1 MPALRLFVE
10 GELEERAVGSLDVTA
25 VARALHDTRFAFD
38 RVAPT
43 YDRSNAANRTLC
55 DMRARTL
62 RLLDDLVPRGARV
75 LNLGCGPGTDE
86 EHLAARGYQV
96 TAIDWSPAMVREAR
110 RRVAAAAI
118 SQQVSVEELG
128 IHELD
133 RLDGAPAFD
142 AAVSNLGPLNC
153 VPDLGMAARLI
164 ADRLRPGGVLVA
176 SVIGR
181 VCPWELALYLWR
193 GNTARARIRF
203 AADLVA
209 VPLEGGTVW
218 TRYYTPAAFER
229 AFAAAGFT
237 RISLRTLG
245 LFVPPPYMQAFADR
259 HRGFVD
265 RLQQLEDAIGSWP
278 GVRAWGD
285 HFLIALRRA

>member
-1 MPALRLFVE
+1 VEQEQALR
-10 GELEERAVGSLDVTA
+10 
-25 VARALHDTRFAFD
+25 DTRGAFD

-43 YDRSNAANRTLC
+43 YDRSNASNRTLC

-62 RLLDDLVPRGARV
+62 QLLEDLVPRGAHV

-86 EHLAARGYQV
+86 ARLATQGYRV

-110 RRVAAAAI
+110 RRVASVAPAE
-118 SQQVSVEELG
+118 QVVVEELG

-133 RLDGAPAFD
+133 RLDATFD
-142 AAVSNLGPLNC
+142 AALSNLGPLNC
-153 VPDLGMAARLI
+153 VPDLGVAARLI
-164 ADRLRPGGVLVA
+164 ANRLRPGGVLVA

-193 GNTARARIRF
+193 GNLTRARVRF

-237 RISLRTLG
+237 RVTLRTLG
-245 LFVPPPYMQAFADR
+245 LFVPPPYMQAFSDR
-259 HRGFVD
+259 HRGLVD
-265 RLQQLEDAIGSWP
+265 RLQQLEDVTGAWP

>member
-1 MPALRLFVE
+1 MGSLARLEQEQALR
-10 GELEERAVGSLDVTA
+10 
-25 VARALHDTRFAFD
+25 DTRRAFD
-38 RVAPT
+38 RVALT
-43 YDRSNAANRTLC
+43 YDRSNAGNRTLC

-62 RLLDDLVPRGARV
+62 QLLKQLVPGGAHV
-75 LNLGCGPGTDE
+75 LDLGCGPGTDE
-86 EHLAARGYQV
+86 TQLAAHGYRV

-110 RRVAAAAI
+110 RRVASVDLARR
-118 SQQVSVEELG
+118 VSVKELG

-133 RLDGAPAFD
+133 RLDVTFD

-153 VPDLGMAARLI
+153 VPDLGVAARLI

-193 GNTARARIRF
+193 RNPARARIRF

-218 TRYYTPAAFER
+218 TRYYTPATFER
-229 AFAAAGFT
+229 AFVEAGFT
-237 RISLRTLG
+237 RVTLRTLG
-245 LFVPPPYMQAFADR
+245 LLVPPPYMQAFADR
-259 HRGFVD
+259 HRGLID
-265 RLQQLEDAIGSWP
+265 RLQQIEDAIGAWP

-285 HFLIALRRA
+285 HFLIAMRRA

>member
-1 MPALRLFVE
+1 VPALRLFVE
-10 GELEERAVGSLDVTA
+10 GELEERPVVEI
-25 VARALHDTRFAFD
+25 ARALRDTRYAFD

-43 YDRSNAANRTLC
+43 YDRSNRANPTLC

-62 RLLDDLVPRGARV
+62 QLLDRLAPRGARV

-86 EHLAARGYQV
+86 EHLAAQGYQV
-96 TAIDWSPAMVREAR
+96 TAIDWSPEMVREAR
-110 RRVAAAAI
+110 RRVASAALEDRVI
-118 SQQVSVEELG
+118 VEELG

-133 RLDGAPAFD
+133 RLDAIVPRGTLD

-153 VPDLGMAARLI
+153 VPDLGVAARLI

-193 GNTARARIRF
+193 GNPTRARIRF
-203 AADLVA
+203 ATDLVA

-237 RISLRTLG
+237 RVALRAMG
-245 LFVPPPYMQAFADR
+245 LLVPPPYMQAFADR
-259 HRGFVD
+259 HRGLVD
-265 RLQQLEDAIGSWP
+265 RLQQVEDAIGSWP

>member
-1 MPALRLFVE
+1 VPALRLFVE
-10 GELEERAVGSLDVTA
+10 GQLEECAVGSLD
-25 VARALHDTRFAFD
+25 VARALHDTRYAFD

-62 RLLDDLVPRGARV
+62 GLLDDLVPRGARV

-110 RRVAAAAI
+110 RRVASASLA
-118 SQQVSVEELG
+118 QQVDVKELG

-133 RLDGAPAFD
+133 QLDATFD

-153 VPDLGMAARLI
+153 VPDLGVAARLI

-181 VCPWELALYLWR
+181 VCPWELALYLSR

-237 RISLRTLG
+237 RVSLRALG

-265 RLQQLEDAIGSWP
+265 RLQQLEDTVGSWP

>member
-1 MPALRLFVE
+1 VAAL
-10 GELEERAVGSLDVTA
+10 DI
-25 VARALHDTRFAFD
+25 ARALGDTRGAFD

-43 YDRSNAANRTLC
+43 YDRSNADNRTLC
-55 DMRARTL
+55 EMRARTL
-62 RLLDDLVPRGARV
+62 RLLDDLVPRGSRV
-75 LNLGCGPGTDE
+75 LDLGCGPGTDE
-86 EHLAARGYQV
+86 AHLASRGHTV

-110 RRVAAAAI
+110 RRVAAAGVAA
-118 SQQVSVEELG
+118 QVRVQELG

-133 RLDGAPAFD
+133 RLDGRFD

-153 VPDLGMAARLI
+153 VPDLGVAARLI

-181 VCPWELALYLWR
+181 ICPWELALYLWR
-193 GNTARARIRF
+193 GNPTRARIRF

-218 TRYYTPAAFER
+218 TRYYSPAAFEGT
-229 AFAAAGFT
+229 FEAAGFT
-237 RISLRTLG
+237 RITLRTLG
-245 LFVPPPYMQAFADR
+245 LLVPPPYMQAFADR
-259 HRGFVD
+259 HRGLVD
-265 RLQQLEDAIGSWP
+265 RLQRIEDAVASWP

-285 HFLIALRRA
+285 HFLIAMRRA